1 MSLWSRVRNIFR
13 SERLSSE
20 IEEEL
25 RAHVEEAAAQ
35 GRDPEEARRAFG
47 PMLLQRERSR
57 DIRAVAWVEALK
69 ADVVFGWRQLRK
81 RPVTSAAAVLSLAL
95 GIGGAC
101 GPAVCDG
108 TRRNGAGWNVSS
120 ER

>member
-1 MSLWSRVRNIFR
+1 MSLWSRIRNVFR
-13 SERLSSE
+13 SEQLGGE

-25 RAHVEEAAAQ
+25 RAHIDEAVAQ
-35 GRDPEEARRAFG
+35 ERDPGEARRAFG

-57 DIRAVAWVEALK
+57 DIRAMAWMEALK

-95 GIGGAC
+95 AIDDWPIRWGQCAQNL
-101 GPAVCDG
+101 PD
-108 TRRNGAGWNVSS
+108 R
-120 ER
+120 